1 MAEAGDYV
9 LERYEGSIRYY
20 QTASARN
27 KRWYLWSR
35 YLTIVFG
42 ALVTLVAALSSADFV
57 QASAPSK
64 LAFAIATP
72 VLAAL
77 LTILGGFAQN
87 FQWGASW
94 REMMLTAERLE
105 RERDRIRV
113 TERGSRSDEE
123 DIALLN
129 DLVISESQSFFD
141 RILGRT
147 QLTASPTKD
156 G

>member
-1 MAEAGDYV
+1 
-9 LERYEGSIRYY
+9 
-20 QTASARN
+20 
-27 KRWYLWSR
+27 
-35 YLTIVFG
+35 
-42 ALVTLVAALSSADFV
+42 
-57 QASAPSK
+57 
-64 LAFAIATP
+64 
-72 VLAAL
+72 
-77 LTILGGFAQN
+77 
-87 FQWGASW
+87 
-94 REMMLTAERLE
+94 MMLTAERLE